1 MRRYVKP
8 ALAYLAPVFAL
19 AFVLGVLRTLWIA
32 PRIGALMAVALEV
45 PLLLLWSWTV
55 AGRVL
60 RRWPLPMRDRIAMG
74 ALAFALLMLA
84 EAGLALAT
92 GQTLGGFL
100 GGMVT
105 PAGAL
110 GLAGQLAF
118 AALPAL
124 RVTWPQAAGRVPPDG
139 QRSLRQSGRPR
150 H

>member
-8 ALAYLAPVFAL
+8 ALAYLAPVLAL

-32 PRIGALMAVALEV
+32 PRIGALMAVAVEV

-55 AGRVL
+55 VGRVL
-60 RRWPLPMRDRIAMG
+60 RRWPLPLRDRTAMG

-124 RVTWPQAAGRVPPDG
+124 RVTLPQAAGRVPPDG